1 MSKKDGIAFGSVD
14 PNKDRRR
21 QKRERDLAYKK
32 GSPKRKKGGRPRN

>member
-1 MSKKDGIAFGSVD
+1 MGKSDGMAYGSVD

-32 GSPKRKKGGRPRN
+32 GKAKRKKGGRRH